1 MAALGT
7 RVTTTTQ
14 DKLLPKV
21 VDIILNSNVLAT
33 RVLGKASKFTGER
46 MKFPVK
52 YAKNTTGTSFA
63 GFDTFSTAATDN
75 RVNLEFVPK
84 FYQMTVALPLD
95 ELSANATEEK
105 VLDLAKLELASTAQD
120 MADDIGTIFYSTG
133 TGNSSKD
140 FLGLEAI
147 VDDGT
152 NATTYGT
159 LSRTT
164 YNPQLRSTVTASSG
178 TLSLLKMSTLYN
190 AITSGAQKPTIGL
203 TTEAIFSYYEQ
214 LLQPQ
219 ERIAKD
225 VSLMKSGGNMGKVG
239 TGMIGGTG
247 FTGLFYKGFPIL
259 ADEKCTSGILYFVN
273 EDFLDWYA
281 LPMAKTTPIS
291 FRSQDID
298 GNDYSD
304 VTGLGFSWSDWV
316 KPTNSASIVGHI
328 YLGGELISANPKRH
342 GKLTG
347 ITGV

>member
-1 MAALGT
+1 MSALGT

-14 DKLLPKV
+14 DKILPKV
-21 VDIILNSNVLAT
+21 VDTILNSNILAT
-33 RVLGKASKFTGER
+33 RVLSKASQFGGER

-63 GFDTFSTAATDN
+63 GFDTFSTSATNN
-75 RVNLEFVPK
+75 RINLEFVPK
-84 FYQMTVALPLD
+84 FYQMSVALPLD
-95 ELSANATEEK
+95 ELSANATEAK
-105 VLDLAKLELASTAQD
+105 VIDLAKLEMASTAQD
-120 MADDIGTIFYSTG
+120 LADDIGTLFYGDG
-133 TGNSSKD
+133 TGNGSKD

-152 NATTYGT
+152 NAGTYGT
-159 LSRTT
+159 LARSTYTT
-164 YNPQLRSTVTASSG
+164 LKSTVTSSSG
-178 TLSLLKMSTLYN
+178 TLTLAKMSTLYN
-190 AITSGAQKPTIGL
+190 SCTSGSQKPSLGL

-225 VSLMKSGGNMGKVG
+225 VSLMKSPGNMGKVG
-239 TGMIGGTG
+239 TGMVGGTG

-259 ADEKCTSGILYFVN
+259 ADEKCTSGVLYFVN

-281 LPMAKTTPIS
+281 LPMAKTTPIKY
-291 FRSQDID
+291 RSQDIE
-298 GNDYSD
+298 GNDYSN
-304 VTGLGFSWSDWV
+304 VQGLGFSWSDWV
-316 KPTNSASIVGHI
+316 TPTNAAAIVGHI

-342 GKLTG
+342 AKLTV